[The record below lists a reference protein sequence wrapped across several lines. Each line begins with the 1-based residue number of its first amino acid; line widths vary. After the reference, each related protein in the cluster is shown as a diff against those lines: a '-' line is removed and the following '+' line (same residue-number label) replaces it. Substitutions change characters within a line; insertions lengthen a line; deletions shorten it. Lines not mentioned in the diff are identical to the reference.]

1 MKKETCTI
9 AKRLWSL
16 LLFCMLALQI
26 TAQQTSTITGL
37 VLDASGEPI
46 IGASVLV
53 KGTSNGSITDLDGKF
68 TLSNVPT
75 NGTISVSY
83 IGYTTQEISIKGQ
96 KNFSVN
102 CSKTR
107 KHSMRSLWWDMAC
120 NANRT

>member
-83 IGYTTQEISIKGQ
+83 IGYTTQESLSKARRISP
-96 KNFSVN
+96 
-102 CSKTR
+102 
-107 KHSMRSLWWDMAC
+107 
-120 NANRT
+120 